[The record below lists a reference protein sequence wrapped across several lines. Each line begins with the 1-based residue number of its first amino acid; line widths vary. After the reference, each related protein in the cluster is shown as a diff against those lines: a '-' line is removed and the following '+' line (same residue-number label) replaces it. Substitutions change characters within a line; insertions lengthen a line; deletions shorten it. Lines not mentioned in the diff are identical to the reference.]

1 VTTGPDAPETL
12 IPHARLVLDDVRL
25 VRERLEDERDDRAWR
40 LDWALAVVLLRTVG
54 DVLDKVDGENDPRVK
69 AVAGELYRSWRH
81 GDDNAIFRDFIK
93 AERDSIV
100 HEYRTAM
107 SEGPIAI
114 VALHKALSKNPPA
127 DLTDLLEE
135 NLFRPLEYGP
145 YAGEDGRDIVDQ
157 AVAWWEI
164 QLDEIDHKATQDR

>member
-1 VTTGPDAPETL
+1 
-12 IPHARLVLDDVRL
+12 
-25 VRERLEDERDDRAWR
+25 
-40 LDWALAVVLLRTVG
+40 
-54 DVLDKVDGENDPRVK
+54 
-69 AVAGELYRSWRH
+69 
-81 GDDNAIFRDFIK
+81 
-93 AERDSIV
+93 
-100 HEYRTAM
+100 
-107 SEGPIAI
+107 